1 MSYAIIRNCNY
12 KMKNLAGI
20 YRHNERKNTNYS
32 NKDIIKEKSMKNY
45 SLKKAYTT
53 YEKIFNQLK
62 KDYNLKGQLKN
73 VSNIM
78 CEFIIT
84 SSKEFF
90 EEIGEEETK
99 RYFQTAYSICSSI

>member
-1 MSYAIIRNCNY
+1 
-12 KMKNLAGI
+12 MKNLAGI
-20 YRHNERKNTNYS
+20 YRHNERKNINYS
-32 NKDIIKEKSMKNY
+32 NKDIIKENSIKNY

-62 KDYNLKGQLKN
+62 KDYNLKGQIKN

-84 SSKEFF
+84 SSKTFF

-99 RYFQTAYSICSSI
+99 RYFETAYSICSSI